1 MLKHAYLIMAHEDT
15 LVLRRLIQLLD
26 NENNCIYIHIDRNS
40 RFRDTSQ
47 IQQLVKK
54 AKLTIYQKY
63 KVYWGTNSIT
73 LAEIF
78 LLPPILNRC
87 AMALKGKVASAHM

>member
-78 LLPPILNRC
+78 LLL
-87 AMALKGKVASAHM
+87 